1 MSALNKRAR
10 SDEQK
15 LFRRQQIMTAATEL
29 FHDVGYDGFSM
40 ALLAERAGVVKGT
53 LYLYFKTRE
62 EVFLALYDASLVRWS
77 HVFIDHLD
85 QTVSD
90 LHYAETLYDT
100 AFADGN
106 FVPLQAR
113 LEKVIEHNV
122 SIDQLV
128 LSKRNFLSTIDHLSD
143 ATAFALDLSKDQ
155 ATEVIKTMGVL
166 LVGVAG
172 ADLAPSLTDE
182 DIPSDIRQLIQ
193 SFSSRPIFIKN
204 AHRIIQGIRHDA
216 LEPEE

>member
-1 MSALNKRAR
+1 
-10 SDEQK
+10 
-15 LFRRQQIMTAATEL
+15 MT
-29 FHDVGYDGFSM
+29 VSM
-40 ALLAERAGVVKGT
+40 ALLADRAGVVKGT

-85 QTVSD
+85 QTISD
-90 LHYAETLYDT
+90 LQYAEMLYDT

-122 SIDQLV
+122 SIEQLV
-128 LSKRNFLSTIDHLSD
+128 LPAHPLATIAHLSN
-143 ATAFALDLSKDQ
+143 ATASALDLSNDQ
-155 ATEVIKTMGVL
+155 ATVL
-166 LVGVAG
+166 SNG
-172 ADLAPSLTDE
+172 
-182 DIPSDIRQLIQ
+182 RLIGR
-193 SFSSRPIFIKN
+193 SRWRIWRPRSPTRIFLPTSASSSEFFVTTNFYKN
-204 AHRIIQGIRHDA
+204 AHRIIQGIRHGA

>member
-10 SDEQK
+10 SNEQK
-15 LFRRQQIMTAATEL
+15 LFRRQQIMTAATGL
-29 FHDVGYDGFSM
+29 LHDVGYDGFSM
-40 ALLAERAGVVKGT
+40 ALLAERAGVAKGT

-77 HVFIDHLD
+77 HVFIGHLD
-85 QTVSD
+85 QTISD

-100 AFADGN
+100 AFADGT

-128 LSKRNFLSTIDHLSD
+128 LSKRNFLSTIDHLSN
-143 ATAFALDLSKDQ
+143 ATASALDLSNEQ

-182 DIPSDIRQLIQ
+182 DIPSDIRQLVQ

>member
-1 MSALNKRAR
+1 MNARNKRAR

-15 LFRRQQIMTAATEL
+15 LYRRHRIMTAATEL

-40 ALLAERAGVVKGT
+40 ALLADRAGVVKGT

-77 HVFIDHLD
+77 YVFIDKLD
-85 QTVSD
+85 RATSD
-90 LHYAETLYDT
+90 LHYAEMLYDT

-122 SIDQLV
+122 SIDQLI
-128 LSKRNFLSTIDHLSD
+128 LSKRNFLSTIDRLSS
-143 ATAFALDLSKDQ
+143 ATATALDLSKDQ

-182 DIPSDIRQLIQ
+182 DIPSDVRHLVQ

-216 LEPEE
+216 LEAEE